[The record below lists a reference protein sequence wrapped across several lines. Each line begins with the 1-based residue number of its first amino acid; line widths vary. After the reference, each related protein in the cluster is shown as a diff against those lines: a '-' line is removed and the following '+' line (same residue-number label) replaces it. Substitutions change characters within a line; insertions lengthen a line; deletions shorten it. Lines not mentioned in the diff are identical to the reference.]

1 MGILIRDLHRL
12 RSYQR
17 ASVEARNRGIKR
29 FVEVWHRR
37 AGKDRTWA
45 TITCMEALKRRG
57 VYYHFLPTLGQAKRD
72 IWDNIIRD
80 EYDGVEHS
88 YRMIDMI
95 FPPELRI
102 GKPNETEMM
111 IQLVGGSIWQLMG
124 AENLDSINRA
134 RGSNPVGIVLSE
146 YAFMQY
152 DPWKVLMPVL
162 IENGGWVAFI
172 STPNVEDDNFHTLYK
187 TAQGDPSWFTQLLTV
202 EDTIKDAVGEDR
214 KSVMDIDAIN
224 AERGKN
230 VTEEDIQRE
239 FYCSFK
245 GYMRGTIYGDVIDAA
260 IQAKRVG
267 RFPYEPRLPV
277 GVCIDLGHSDA
288 MAVWF
293 YQVHDKA
300 VYFIDY
306 WEDTQ
311 KDIKDV
317 AHLLREK
324 RSYQYGRVVLPWDG
338 RAAANYMEQVGF
350 KNVVVCQRNRM
361 EATGSETASVQEQ
374 IGEVRLNFTKFYFD
388 DTVMDK
394 NNGGGVGFEH
404 LKRYKRKWD
413 DIHKVFTK
421 EPQHDGNSHAADALR
436 TGVAGGFTPLTF
448 AGGWQESQE
457 IKVETSFNIEAA

>member
-1 MGILIRDLHRL
+1 MEITRDLHRL

-17 ASVEARNRGIKR
+17 ESWAARNRGIKR

-45 TITCMEALKRRG
+45 SITCMEMLKRRG

-80 EYDGVEHS
+80 EYDGVEHT
-88 YRMIDMI
+88 YKMIDI
-95 FPPELRI
+95 VFPPELRVK
-102 GKPNETEMM
+102 KPNETEMQ
-111 IQLVGGSIWQLMG
+111 IELQGGSVWQLMG

-152 DPWKVLMPVL
+152 DPWKILMPVL

-172 STPNVEDDNFHTLYK
+172 STPNIEDDNFHVLYK
-187 TAQGDPSWFTQLLTV
+187 AALRDPKWFAQLLTV
-202 EDTIKDAVGEDR
+202 EDTHKDAVGEDG

-245 GYMRGTIYGDVIDAA
+245 GYMRGTIYGDVIDQA
-260 IQAKRVG
+260 IAAKRVG
-267 RFPYEPRLPV
+267 RFPYVSQLPV
-277 GVCIDLGHSDA
+277 GVCIDLGTSDK

-293 YQVHDKA
+293 FQKTNPKSVT
-300 VYFIDY
+300 FIDY
-306 WEDTQ
+306 WEDNQ

-317 AHLLREK
+317 AHLLRE
-324 RSYQYGRVVLPWDG
+324 RRPYMYGRVVLPWDG
-338 RAAANYMEQVGF
+338 RAAANYLEEVGF
-350 KNVVVCQRNRM
+350 KNIEVCRRNRM
-361 EATGSETASVQEQ
+361 EASGNDTASIQEQ
-374 IGEVRLNFTKFYFD
+374 INEVRLKFGTFYFD
-388 DTVMDK
+388 DTVIDK
-394 NNGGGVGFEH
+394 NNGAGLGLEH
-404 LKRYKRKWD
+404 LKRYKREWD
-413 DIHKVFTK
+413 DQLKVFNK
-421 EPQHDGNSHAADALR
+421 DPKHDEHSHAADALR
-436 TGVAGGFTPLTF
+436 TGVAGGFEPLVFFGQTLE
-448 AGGWQESQE
+448 QEL
-457 IKVETSFNIEAA
+457 KVETAFNLENF